1 MCKNLGRYKIHN
13 GVFALTILTMYLTD
27 SCYVS
32 AEDVDLRLLR
42 KSMAILTLFVLIVIV
57 AKIEIVRLLINFV
70 QES

>member
-1 MCKNLGRYKIHN
+1 
-13 GVFALTILTMYLTD
+13 MYLTD